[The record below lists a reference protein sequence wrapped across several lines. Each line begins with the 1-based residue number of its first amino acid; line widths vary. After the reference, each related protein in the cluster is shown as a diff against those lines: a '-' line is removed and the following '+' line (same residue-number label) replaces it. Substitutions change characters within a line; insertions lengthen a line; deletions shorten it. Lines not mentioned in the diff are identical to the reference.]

1 MGSISPAE
9 IGALGPTLPTTS
21 GQTHQACPL
30 ALPVDCAVREGNAI
44 TGIGSAFEGN
54 KAAESRIREAV
65 LSGFD
70 VTGES
75 IFESRVCS
83 NRDD

>member
-9 IGALGPTLPTTS
+9 IGAWGPILPDQWADAS
-21 GQTHQACPL
+21 SLPL
-30 ALPVDCAVREGNAI
+30 AFPGDCAVRKRNAI
-44 TGIGSAFEGN
+44 TGIASAFESN
-54 KAAESRIREAV
+54 KATQGRIREAV

-75 IFESRVCS
+75 IF
-83 NRDD
+83 

>member
-9 IGALGPTLPTTS
+9 IGAWGQLSQRPQADASGLP
-21 GQTHQACPL
+21 
-30 ALPVDCAVREGNAI
+30 AVREGNAI

-54 KAAESRIREAV
+54 KAAQSRIREAV

-75 IFESRVCS
+75 IFEGGVCGD
-83 NRDD
+83 RDD